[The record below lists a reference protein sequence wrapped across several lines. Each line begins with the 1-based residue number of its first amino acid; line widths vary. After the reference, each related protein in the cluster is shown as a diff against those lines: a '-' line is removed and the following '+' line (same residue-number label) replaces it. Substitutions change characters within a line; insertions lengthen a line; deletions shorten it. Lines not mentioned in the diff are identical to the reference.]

1 MARYT
6 FQAEGA
12 NGEYVIFFHKG
23 VNYYVKIYN

>member
-12 NGEYVIFFHKG
+12 NGEYVIFFSQRCKLL
-23 VNYYVKIYN
+23 NKDL